1 MPARSPDTVITLRK
15 AQPADY
21 YFAIQKIVP
30 AAFKR
35 PNEVR
40 LVEALRLTGE
50 ALIETSA
57 MDKEATILAHIVAS
71 SITLDHTPEPLPQS
85 LGGLRRYQCAVSD
98 NARESAES

>member
-1 MPARSPDTVITLRK
+1 MPT
-15 AQPADY
+15 
-21 YFAIQKIVP
+21 
-30 AAFKR
+30 AFKQ

-71 SITLDHTPEPLPQS
+71 SITLDHTPEPLPQC
-85 LGGLRRYQCAVSD
+85 LGGLRRYQCAVGD